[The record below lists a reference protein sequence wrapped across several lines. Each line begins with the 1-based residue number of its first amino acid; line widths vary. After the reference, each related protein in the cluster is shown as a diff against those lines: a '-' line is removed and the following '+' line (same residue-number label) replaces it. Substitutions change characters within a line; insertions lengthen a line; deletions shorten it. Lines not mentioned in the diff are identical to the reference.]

1 MAQINPVFLNGKLVP
16 IEQASV
22 SVLDRGFIFG
32 DGVYE
37 LVPVYSRVPF
47 RLDEH
52 LTRLERSLG
61 EAKIRNPYSRAQWR
75 SNIYQVIDGQTFDD
89 QGVYFQVT
97 RGVAKRDHAFPKSL
111 EPTVFMMSNPLV
123 SPPQAQVDKGG
134 AAVSATDNRWL
145 RCDIKSISLIGNCL
159 LRQMSAEAGAVET
172 ILFRDG
178 KLTEASASNVFIVKR
193 GVIHSPPKSNL
204 ILPGIT
210 YDVVS
215 ELARAN
221 NLPIEFRDVGEAQV
235 RAADEIWVT
244 SSSKEVLAIVE
255 LDGKPVGKAPLLET
269 SFLGVLKDQGIS
281 PGEKLSRPQPALIF
295 VQQLALRQIPYLQL
309 AAARSG
315 GQPFEIG

>member
-1 MAQINPVFLNGKLVP
+1 MAEITVFLNGKFLP
-16 IEQASV
+16 LEHATV

-52 LTRLERSLG
+52 LARLERSLG

-75 SNIYQVIDGQTFDD
+75 AYIYQLIDAEAFDD
-89 QGVYFQVT
+89 QGIYFQVT
-97 RGVAKRDHAFPKSL
+97 RGVAKRDHAFPKNV

-123 SPPQAQVDKGG
+123 NPPQEQVEKG
-134 AAVSATDNRWL
+134 APAVSAQDNRWL
-145 RCDIKSISLIGNCL
+145 RCDIKSISLLGNVL
-159 LRQMSAEAGAVET
+159 LRQLSAEESANET

-193 GVIHSPPKSNL
+193 GVIQAPPKSNL

-210 YDVVS
+210 YDVVA
-215 ELARAN
+215 ELAGAN
-221 NLPIEFRDVGEAQV
+221 AMPLEFKEIAEAEV

-255 LDGKPVGKAPLLET
+255 LDGAPVGDAR
-269 SFLGVLKDQGIS
+269 
-281 PGEKLSRPQPALIF
+281 PGPVFRRMY
-295 VQQLALRQIPYLQL
+295 QLYQEFKQKVMRAGKRE
-309 AAARSG
+309 AVSA
-315 GQPFEIG
+315 